1 MTGQQAK
8 PHKAQHRMASSGNA
22 QSASWVKVPNLN
34 CHHPPK
40 LHKEEPTYGYRRK
53 GSFLK
58 GNPPTTWVNP
68 ICDNG
73 LAVVAAQLKPLP

>member
-1 MTGQQAK
+1 MTGQQRSPQGTA
-8 PHKAQHRMASSGNA
+8 PYGVVWECAC
-22 QSASWVKVPNLN
+22 ASWIKVPNLN

-40 LHKEEPTYGYRRK
+40 LHKEEPTYGYTRK

-68 ICDNG
+68 ICGNG